1 VSGTGHPAPG
11 ARYQIQSDAEGWMLN
26 TEDRGGVPENAP
38 IGSAS
43 MTEPEMSQAFEPVAE
58 LVHNNP
64 DISEIAR

>member
-1 VSGTGHPAPG
+1 
-11 ARYQIQSDAEGWMLN
+11 MLN
-26 TEDRGGVPENAP
+26 TEDRGGVPEKAP

-64 DISEIAR
+64 DISEIVR